1 MNGVFTLMPKE
12 EIKKYPLKRPLTVKQ
27 VLVDLYKCKTDIND
41 ETTLLALVTEAAKK
55 AGAHVLQASVH
66 RFSPMGCS
74 VVVILKETHISIHT
88 WPEFGFA
95 ALDIFLC
102 GESLDPFVAWEYIKE
117 HLQPESFELKEL
129 PREIK

>member
-1 MNGVFTLMPKE
+1 MPKE
-12 EIKKYPLKRPLTVKQ
+12 EIKKYPLNKPLQ
-27 VLVDLYKCKTDIND
+27 VNELLVDLYRCKADLNN
-41 ETTLLALVTEAAKK
+41 ETLLLTLVTEAAKE

-102 GESLDPFVAWEYIKE
+102 GESLDPKVAWNYIREK
-117 HLQPESFELKEL
+117 LKPEDFTLKEL

>member
-1 MNGVFTLMPKE
+1 MPKK
-12 EIKKYPLKRPLTVKQ
+12 EIEKYPLNQPLQVKEL
-27 VLVDLYKCKTDIND
+27 LVDLYKCKADLND
-41 ETTLLALVTEAAKK
+41 ETKLLTLVTEAAKK

-88 WPEFGFA
+88 WPEFSFA

-102 GESLDPFVAWEYIKE
+102 GESLDPYIAWNHIKE
-117 HLQPESFELKEL
+117 ALEPKEFTIKEL

>member
-1 MNGVFTLMPKE
+1 MPKE
-12 EIKKYPLKRPLTVKQ
+12 EIEKYPLKQPLHVKE
-27 VLVDLYKCKTDIND
+27 LLIDLYKCEEDLNN
-41 ETTLLALVTEAAKK
+41 ETAILSLITEAAKV

-66 RFSPMGCS
+66 RFSPIGCS
-74 VVVILKETHISIHT
+74 VVVILKETHISLHT

-102 GESLDPFVAWEYIKE
+102 GESLDPYVAWEHIKE
-117 HLQPESFELKEL
+117 ALKPQTFELKEL

>member
-1 MNGVFTLMPKE
+1 MPKE
-12 EIKKYPLKRPLTVKQ
+12 DTIKYPLKKPLAVKE
-27 VLVDLYKCKTDIND
+27 LLIDLYNCEADLNN
-41 ETTLLALVTEAAKK
+41 ETALLTLVTEAAKI

-102 GESLDPFVAWEYIKE
+102 GESLDPFVAWNHIKV
-117 HLQPESFELKEL
+117 HLQPKTFELKEL

>member
-1 MNGVFTLMPKE
+1 ILTL
-12 EIKKYPLKRPLTVKQ
+12 I
-27 VLVDLYKCKTDIND
+27 
-41 ETTLLALVTEAAKK
+41 TEAAKK

-74 VVVILKETHISIHT
+74 VVVILKETHISLHT

-102 GESLDPFVAWEYIKE
+102 GESLDPYVAWDFIKE
-117 HLQPESFELKEL
+117 DLLPETFTLKEL